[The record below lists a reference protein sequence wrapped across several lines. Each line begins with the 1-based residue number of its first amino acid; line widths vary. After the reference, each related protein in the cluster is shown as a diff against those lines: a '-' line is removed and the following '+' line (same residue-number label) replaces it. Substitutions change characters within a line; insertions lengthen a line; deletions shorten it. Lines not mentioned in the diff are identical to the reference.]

1 MNIKISKKDINKV
14 VLDDFDVVIIPCC
27 KKIHLFQILLAIQNL
42 KK

>member
-27 KKIHLFQILLAIQNL
+27 KKNPFIPNFLAIQNL